1 MLEVPVYNTS
11 GEQIRSLQVDEA
23 AFGAAVIVDLLKQAV
38 VAYHANRRQ
47 GSAQTRGRSQVRG
60 STRKLFRQKGTG
72 NARRGS
78 IRTNLQRG
86 GGVTFAKKPGSF
98 RKTFPKK
105 MRRAAL
111 RSAILAKMLGEDL
124 MVLDG
129 LSIEQPKTREMAQ
142 VLDNLKINRTCL
154 LVLGQRDRGVYLS
167 SRNIPDLTVRIV
179 EELNAFD
186 VATRRKVMVTSEAMK
201 ELIGQEA
208 TA

>member
-23 AFGAAVIVDLLKQAV
+23 TFGTVVNVDLLKQAV

-47 GSAQTRGRSQVRG
+47 GSAQTRGRSQVHG

-78 IRTNLQRG
+78 IRSNLQRG
-86 GGVTFAKKPGSF
+86 GGVTFAKKPRSF
-98 RKTFPKK
+98 RKTLPKK
-105 MRRAAL
+105 MRQAAL

-142 VLDNLKINRTCL
+142 MLDNLKINRTCL

-167 SRNIPDLTVRIV
+167 SRNIPDLTVQII

-186 VATRRKVMVTSEAMK
+186 VATRRKMMVTSEAMEK
-201 ELIGQEA
+201 LIGQEA